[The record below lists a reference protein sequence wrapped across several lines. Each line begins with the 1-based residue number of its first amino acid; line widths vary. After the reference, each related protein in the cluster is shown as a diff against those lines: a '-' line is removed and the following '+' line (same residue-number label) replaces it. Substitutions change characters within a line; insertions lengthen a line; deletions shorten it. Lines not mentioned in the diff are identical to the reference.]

1 MMRSLADEL
10 KHAEVGAFLAA
21 TDEVMNSNTLLLKFH
36 LDASSATMDC
46 PKMLWAILRSP
57 VFGEAMLEAD
67 RNRDWHNFI
76 DLTTGQRR
84 QREGAIGSFWLVEE
98 GGELVCVNLDPSQL
112 RARFLG
118 MLCDSFS
125 PFGRR
130 RISQQA
136 DGLVSTFIRR
146 LLAPS
151 PDEWC
156 LHSVEPNF
164 LWSTGYYA
172 DRLDFGYFDGGD
184 NDSATLMHRQDIAY
198 LLLTNGSP

>member
-1 MMRSLADEL
+1 MIRSLADEL

-36 LDASSATMDC
+36 LDAGSATLDC

-84 QREGAIGSFWLVEE
+84 QREESSGDLWLVEDE
-98 GGELVCVNLDPSQL
+98 CELVCVSLDPAQL
-112 RARFLG
+112 RARFLA

-125 PFGRR
+125 PYGRR
-130 RISQQA
+130 RTSEQA
-136 DGLVSTFIRR
+136 DGLVAAFTRR
-146 LLAPS
+146 LLKPS
-151 PDEWC
+151 PDRWC

-164 LWSTGYYA
+164 LWPTGYYT
-172 DRLDFGYFDGGD
+172 DRPDFGYFDGGN
-184 NDSATLMHRQDIAY
+184 NDSATLMHREDIAY
-198 LLLTNGSP
+198 LMLTNGSP